1 MDHVNAVPPVGA
13 QYAQFQADRGASL
26 APPSASILAL
36 SNTPGCGLNAALP
49 GIQALYNAGDAAIV
63 CNIGPMI
70 EPLNKTDFGTFG
82 SGPGPKPYQLYS
94 HNDQQNIWQTDRAD
108 AQGEATGWF
117 GRGADLLNA
126 AFNPNATY
134 SALLSIA
141 GRSKM
146 LESYDQN
153 PFQISGSIAGSVSPD
168 FAGNIGFVQAS
179 TANSVFDLGRLNWI
193 AQGRTNKIERSI
205 NFVQDNT
212 VQYTGAA
219 SAASNVAA
227 VTATFPDTNIGN
239 QLASVARMIAGRGA
253 SQHRRQM
260 FYVQMGGF
268 DTHSAPFVSVNT
280 ALLQQLNDA
289 LTAFQAEMAAQSMAN
304 NVTLFTASDFGR
316 ALMPNSGGTD
326 HGWGGHHFVIGGAIN
341 GGRLYNR
348 DEKAGPIL
356 NTYPTIT
363 LGGPWDG
370 GEGRL
375 IPGISVSEF
384 GATMMKWMGVP
395 DAVSNGVNPMNLL
408 FPLLPNFPSRD
419 LGIMA

>member
-1 MDHVNAVPPVGA
+1 V
-13 QYAQFQADRGASL
+13 L
-26 APPSASILAL
+26 
-36 SNTPGCGLNAALP
+36 
-49 GIQALYNAGDAAIV
+49 
-63 CNIGPMI
+63 
-70 EPLNKTDFGTFG
+70 
-82 SGPGPKPYQLYS
+82 
-94 HNDQQNIWQTDRAD
+94 
-108 AQGEATGWF
+108 
-117 GRGADLLNA
+117 
-126 AFNPNATY
+126 
-134 SALLSIA
+134 
-141 GRSKM
+141 
-146 LESYDQN
+146 
-153 PFQISGSIAGSVSPD
+153 
-168 FAGNIGFVQAS
+168 
-179 TANSVFDLGRLNWI
+179 DLGRLNWI
-193 AQGRTNKIERSI
+193 AQGRANKIEQSI
-205 NFVQDNT
+205 NFVQNNT
-212 VQYTGAA
+212 VQYTEAA

-227 VTATFPDTNIGN
+227 VTATFPDTSIGN

-260 FYVQMGGF
+260 FYVQMGGY
-268 DTHSAPFVSVNT
+268 DTHSAPYVSVNT

-289 LTAFQAEMAAQSMAN
+289 ITAFQAEMVTQGVTN

-316 ALMPNSGGTD
+316 ALLPNSGGTD
-326 HGWGGHHFVIGGAIN
+326 HGWGSNHFVIGGAVN

-348 DEKAGPIL
+348 DAKAGPIL

-375 IPGISVSEF
+375 IPGIAVSEF